1 MRYIKKYQLF
11 ESNSEDEIVSDL
23 EDIVLEIND
32 LSHWSCQVRGGLDG
46 TRFPS
51 LMELENG
58 RMIRISLSLVDE
70 DYDELDE
77 GWKFYNPPPVVTEV
91 FERAIE
97 YMKMSGWEHY
107 KIYFT
112 DDSHDGNK
120 EINLE
125 QIENFDIY
133 PNETIKIIFTKEPIL
148 HRYN

>member
-1 MRYIKKYQLF
+1 MRYIKKYKIF
-11 ESNSEDEIVSDL
+11 ESNSEDQIVSDL
-23 EDIVLEIND
+23 EDIVLDIND
-32 LSHWSCQVRGGLDG
+32 LSHWSCNVRGGVDG

-51 LMELENG
+51 DN
-58 RMIRISLSLVDE
+58 RMIRISLSLVDGDNGDE
-70 DYDELDE
+70 DWD
-77 GWKFYNPPPVVTEV
+77 FYNPPPVVTEV

-97 YMKMSGWEHY
+97 YMKMSGWEHH

-112 DDSHDGNK
+112 DDSHNFHQSVNGNK

-148 HRYN
+148 YRYN

>member
-11 ESNSEDEIVSDL
+11 ESNSEDQIVSDL
-23 EDIVLEIND
+23 EDIVLDIND
-32 LSHWSCQVRGGLDG
+32 LSHWSCQVRGGVDG

-51 LMELENG
+51 DN

-70 DYDELDE
+70 DNNGDEDWDLH
-77 GWKFYNPPPVVTEV
+77 FNSYNPPPVVTEV

>member
-1 MRYIKKYQLF
+1 MRYLKKYQLF
-11 ESNSEDEIVSDL
+11 ESNSEDQIVSDL
-23 EDIVLEIND
+23 EDIVLDIND
-32 LSHWSCQVRGGLDG
+32 LSHWSCNVRGGVDG

-51 LMELENG
+51 DN
-58 RMIRISLSLVDE
+58 RMIRISLSLVDGDNGDE
-70 DYDELDE
+70 DWD
-77 GWKFYNPPPVVTEV
+77 FYNPPPVVTEV

-97 YMKMSGWEHY
+97 YMKMSGWEHH

-112 DDSHDGNK
+112 DDSHNFHQSVNGNK

-148 HRYN
+148 YRYN